1 MVVTFPHMGNV
12 YIGAKVLMEGLGV
25 DLVVPPFSSDRTL
38 EIGST
43 HTSEFICAPLKVNI
57 GNYIE
62 SIEKGA
68 DTVLLTGSNGPCRF
82 GFYGIMEKEILKDM
96 GYDVEFII
104 FEAPGGDIGELIRR
118 IQKAT
123 QTKNIG
129 RIMKHLLK
137 AQRMIVE
144 TDALE
149 RRMLNIEAREAEEG
163 TIRRIRKTFK
173 SQTRNTKGERQLK
186 DLIRDTSSKLDQVI
200 IDEAHQPLKIG
211 LIGEIYTLIEPY
223 INLYVEEKLAGLGVE
238 VERSLYVGDW
248 LSEHLLYRPIG
259 LTRESK
265 IRKAGQQ
272 YLDRCIGGHAW
283 ETIGYAA
290 HYCQSGYDG
299 IIQLLPFGCMP
310 EIVAESILPSIQKD
324 YNVPIMTLIVDELTG
339 ETGYLT
345 RLEAFV
351 DMIQRKKERG
361 EEYNAQGIVYGN

>member
-1 MVVTFPHMGNV
+1 MIVTFPHMGNV
-12 YIGAKVLMEGLGV
+12 YIGAKVLMESLGV
-25 DLVVPPFSSDRTL
+25 DIVVPPFSTDRAL
-38 EIGST
+38 EIGSAYA
-43 HTSEFICAPLKVNI
+43 SEFICAPLKINI

-68 DTVLLTGSNGPCRF
+68 DTILITGSDGPCRF

-96 GYDVEFII
+96 GYDIEFII
-104 FEAPGGDIGELIRR
+104 FEAPEGDVGELIRR

-129 RIMKHLLK
+129 KIAKQIIK
-137 AQRMIVE
+137 AQRVIVE
-144 TDALE
+144 TDALD
-149 RRMLNIEAREAEEG
+149 RRMLNLEAREMIKG
-163 TIRRIRKTFK
+163 TIKKIRKTFK
-173 SQTRNTKGERQLK
+173 NQTRIIKGERELK
-186 DLIRDTSSKLDQVI
+186 ELIKDTSNKLDKVI
-200 IDEAHQPLKIG
+200 INKEHTPLKIG

-238 VERSLYVGDW
+238 VDRSLYVGDW
-248 LSEHLLYRPIG
+248 LSEHLVYRPIG
-259 LTRESK
+259 LTKESK
-265 IRKAGQQ
+265 IRKAGKP

-324 YNVPIMTLIVDELTG
+324 YNVPIMTLVLDELTG
-339 ETGYLT
+339 ETGYQT

-361 EEYNAQGIVYGN
+361 ERFNA